1 MNPDTNQ
8 SPTPTTPAS
17 LPVVPPQ
24 PQPQAAPSAAVPPQP
39 QADVTPPTDLTQ
51 AVSMQARSLV
61 TQYQHDPYR
70 LSGALG
76 QLKAQYLADQF
87 HITPKPADE

>member
-1 MNPDTNQ
+1 
-8 SPTPTTPAS
+8 
-17 LPVVPPQ
+17 
-24 PQPQAAPSAAVPPQP
+24 
-39 QADVTPPTDLTQ
+39 
-51 AVSMQARSLV
+51 MQARSLV